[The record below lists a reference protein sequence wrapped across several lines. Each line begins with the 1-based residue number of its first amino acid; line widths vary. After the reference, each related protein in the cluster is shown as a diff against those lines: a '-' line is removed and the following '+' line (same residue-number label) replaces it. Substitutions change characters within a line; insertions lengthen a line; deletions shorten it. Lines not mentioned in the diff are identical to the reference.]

1 MFPLPRKTDSSN
13 PADWIWISESDI
25 AGISEL
31 ANRELSY
38 ELCRGKLAEV
48 IEKVL
53 KAELIRTGW
62 LLVRTHDLEVLG
74 RELYARDAT
83 MGLEFKPLV
92 VAYAEVYFS
101 ARYPGFDLDEPNWA
115 ELRRDIALVEK
126 LLAQVKAR
134 IV

>member
-1 MFPLPRKTDSSN
+1 MPRKTDSNN
-13 PADWIWISESDI
+13 PADWIWISESDL
-25 AGISEL
+25 AGIREL

-48 IEKVL
+48 IEKVI

-62 LLVRTHDLEVLG
+62 ILVKTHDLEVLA
-74 RELYARDAT
+74 RELLAKDAG
-83 MGLEFKPLV
+83 MALEFKPLAA
-92 VAYAEVYFS
+92 AYAEVYFS
-101 ARYPGFDLDEPNWA
+101 ARYPGFDLEDPKWS
-115 ELRRDIALVEK
+115 ELREDVGLVEK